1 MQPHRGSVDATFVD
15 PHEEPRDHLHGVG
28 FVLDALG
35 NIKAEQAI
43 KLQRGSHVAHNNT
56 NESDWRTEICGVSNE
71 D

>member
-35 NIKAEQAI
+35 NFKAEQAI
-43 KLQRGSHVAHNNT
+43 DLQRGSHVAHTDT
-56 NESDWRTEICGVSNE
+56 NE
-71 D
+71 